1 MIWITVIGLIW
12 LACLGFYL
20 VSERQIGKTRQ
31 SKYTLLAA
39 HPFFIKILASGGL
52 LSTMLLINTE
62 WSDSV
67 SFVAL
72 WVLISPIVF
81 IFILKMN
88 PFEKRQR

>member
-12 LACLGFYL
+12 LACLGFYF
-20 VSERQIGKTRQ
+20 VSERQVSKTRQ
-31 SKYTLLAA
+31 SRYALLAA
-39 HPFFIKILASGGL
+39 YPFSIKILASGSL
-52 LSTMLLINTE
+52 LSAMLLISTE

>member
-12 LACLGFYL
+12 LACLGLYL
-20 VSERQIGKTRQ
+20 VSERQVSKTRP
-31 SKYTLLAA
+31 SRYALLAA
-39 HPFFIKILASGGL
+39 HPFFIKMLASGSL
-52 LSTMLLINTE
+52 LSVMLLISTE

-88 PFEKRQR
+88 SFEKRQR

>member
-12 LACLGFYL
+12 LACLGFHL

-31 SKYTLLAA
+31 SRYALLTA
-39 HPFFIKILASGGL
+39 HPFFIKMLASGSL
-52 LSTMLLINTE
+52 LAAMLLISTE

-88 PFEKRQR
+88 PFDKRQR